1 MLHEQPTTDRQPP
14 LRIVF
19 LMSRFLDGGID
30 TVLTEY
36 LKHLA
41 QDDRFQLTLA
51 IATAMG
57 HLEVYA
63 REVPK
68 CVNVVYFSRS
78 KVLTYIPQRRALKQ
92 ASPLAKAFDEL
103 VINPIR
109 RYKARKAIEKLAATT
124 DIFIDFD
131 CCAYSFLRPIHVKK
145 IAFFHFSFA
154 QSMQQNARRMQ
165 RIGCE
170 LEHYDRVV
178 TISKAMKAEGCQLF
192 PHLKAKLDVIYNAKD
207 PVLIQRKAAQI
218 PADERLERPFI
229 LAVERLEESQ
239 KDLTTLLRAYAML
252 REKFGREEWLYIIGK
267 GKSEAELRQT
277 AHELDIDDHTVFL
290 GFRANPYPWM
300 QQSRLLVHSAK
311 FEGLPTVLVEGL
323 LLNKLMVATDCPT
336 GPREILDDGKA
347 GLLVPVGD
355 AESLAK
361 AVNRLLSDAY
371 LQAELLEGVHHRAAD
386 FTFQTVDHQLK
397 KLLGR

>member
-1 MLHEQPTTDRQPP
+1 MLHEQPTTDSQSP

-68 CVNVVYFSRS
+68 CVNVVYFSQS

-103 VINPIR
+103 VINPVR

-165 RIGCE
+165 RIGRE

-192 PHLKAKLDVIYNAKD
+192 PHLKAKLD
-207 PVLIQRKAAQI
+207 L
-218 PADERLERPFI
+218 
-229 LAVERLEESQ
+229 
-239 KDLTTLLRAYAML
+239 
-252 REKFGREEWLYIIGK
+252 
-267 GKSEAELRQT
+267 
-277 AHELDIDDHTVFL
+277 
-290 GFRANPYPWM
+290 
-300 QQSRLLVHSAK
+300 
-311 FEGLPTVLVEGL
+311 
-323 LLNKLMVATDCPT
+323 
-336 GPREILDDGKA
+336 
-347 GLLVPVGD
+347 
-355 AESLAK
+355 
-361 AVNRLLSDAY
+361 
-371 LQAELLEGVHHRAAD
+371 
-386 FTFQTVDHQLK
+386 
-397 KLLGR
+397 